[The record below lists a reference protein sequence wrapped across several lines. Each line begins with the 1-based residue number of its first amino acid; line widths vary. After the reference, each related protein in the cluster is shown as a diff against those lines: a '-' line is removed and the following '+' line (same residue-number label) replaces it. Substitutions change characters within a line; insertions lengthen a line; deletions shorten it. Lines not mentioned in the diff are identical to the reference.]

1 MKKLSESEVYIRVKS
16 MRSLFI
22 FVIISVNTI
31 WATHTGFTESAIST
45 SADGAHSV
53 YAADVDSDGDMDLL
67 SALSGIQE
75 DGTGLGR
82 FNAH

>member
-1 MKKLSESEVYIRVKS
+1 

-31 WATHTGFTESAIST
+31 WATHIGFTESAIST
-45 SADGAHSV
+45 SANLATSV
-53 YAADVDSDGDMDLL
+53 YAIDVDSDGDMDLL

>member
-45 SADGAHSV
+45 SADYAISV
-53 YAADVDSDGDMDLL
+53 YAAAAMGGGGGGSNDIG
-67 SALSGIQE
+67 E
-75 DGTGLGR
+75 PPGLPTIP
-82 FNAH
+82 